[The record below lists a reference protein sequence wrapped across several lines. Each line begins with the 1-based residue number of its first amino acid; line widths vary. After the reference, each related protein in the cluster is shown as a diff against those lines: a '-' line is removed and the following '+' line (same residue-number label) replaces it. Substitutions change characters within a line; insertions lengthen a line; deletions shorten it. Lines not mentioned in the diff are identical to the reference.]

1 MTDARQVCAE
11 LCEASQLALYLAR
24 RGRDAGLHRDPLFS
38 GPGAEN
44 GSAHGSLVC
53 EGRARP
59 WTEWPGNLFL
69 AEIHGDPQRDGK
81 VKSTA
86 DETNGTNEKI
96 EPPD

>member
-1 MTDARQVCAE
+1 MTDARQVCAA

-44 GSAHGSLVC
+44 GSAHGSMVR
-53 EGRARP
+53 ESRARP
-59 WTEWPGNLFL
+59 WTEWPGNVFL
-69 AEIHGDPQRDGK
+69 AEIHGDPRRERK
-81 VKSTA
+81 VKSA
-86 DETNGTNEKI
+86 VDETNGAITKM

>member
-24 RGRDAGLHRDPLFS
+24 RGRDAGLHRDPLFF

-44 GSAHGSLVC
+44 GSAHGSMVR
-53 EGRARP
+53 EGRAQP
-59 WTEWPGNLFL
+59 WTELPGNSFL
-69 AEIHGDPQRDGK
+69 AEIHGDPRRERK
-81 VKSTA
+81 VKSAA
-86 DETNGTNEKI
+86 DKTNGANTKV